1 MSEPEARGPDEQ
13 GDAMVHLTRC
23 FLAVLL
29 VVWSGMAMA
38 QDWPTR
44 PIRLIVP
51 LAPGATADIVARTFA
66 DELGKSLGQNIV
78 VDNKTGAGGTIGSA
92 EAARTAPDGYTLLLT
107 SQGTM
112 VFNMGLYAK
121 PGYDPLKDFEPVA
134 IAGGVS
140 NILVVHP
147 DNPAKTVADVI
158 AQAKAKPGELT
169 FSSGGTGTSHHM
181 SGVLFERDTGVTMQ
195 HVPYRTT
202 PAGIMAV
209 VNGEVALGFYNT
221 PTVIGQIRG
230 GKLKAIAVTSEER
243 SPLLPDVPTMIEQG
257 VKGYVVNTWMGFAV
271 PKGVPPPLVARING
285 ELGRIS
291 QIPAVR
297 EKMKAQGIDMMPPEP
312 PAVLDRLIR
321 DDLALWVPIIKAS
334 GASAE

>member
-1 MSEPEARGPDEQ
+1 
-13 GDAMVHLTRC
+13 MVHLRRF

-29 VVWSGMAMA
+29 VVCSGTAMA
-38 QDWPTR
+38 QTWPTK

-51 LAPGATADIVARTFA
+51 LAPGATADIVARIFA

-78 VDNKTGAGGTIGSA
+78 VDNKTGAGGAIGSA
-92 EAARTAPDGYTLLLT
+92 EAAHAAPDGYTILLI
-107 SQGTM
+107 SQGTA
-112 VFNMGLYAK
+112 VFNMALYAK
-121 PGYDPLKDFEPVA
+121 PGYDPVKDFDGVA
-134 IAGGVS
+134 VTSGVS
-140 NILVVHP
+140 NILVVNP
-147 DNPAKTVADVI
+147 DNPAKSVADVI

-181 SGVLFERDTGVTMQ
+181 SGVLFERDTGVKMQ

-209 VNGEVALGFYNT
+209 ANGEVVLAFYNT
-221 PTVIGQIRG
+221 PTVIGQIKG
-230 GKLKAIAVTSEER
+230 GKLKAIAVTSEQR
-243 SPLLPDVPTMIEQG
+243 SELLPEVPTMIEQG

-271 PKGVPPPLVARING
+271 PKGVPQPIVTRLNAEFV
-285 ELGRIS
+285 RIS
-291 QIPAVR
+291 QLPAVR
-297 EKMKAQGIDMMPPEP
+297 EKMKAQGIDPMPPAT
-312 PAVLDRLIR
+312 PAEVDKLIR